1 MALKMTPNVSYLSQ
15 TKQKYVVSLFYSLIS
30 GGVGQCLWRWGFSV
44 HYGRESCREACKTVA
59 TAQIW
64 VCSFN
69 TFGLYCI
76 NSLLYL

>member
-30 GGVGQCLWRWGFSV
+30 GGVGQCLWRWGFGV